1 MQRVQFFVLAMLAIL
16 LAATWANADNVFVGI
31 EVCQD
36 CHEEQYERFTKYS
49 KKAHSNRSVQVMAP
63 DLTDAELKQCYT
75 CHTTGYGQ
83 PGGFVSYEE
92 TPHLGIVGCETCH
105 GPGHEHVESGGD
117 ADLIQRTMTME
128 DCETCHNA
136 ERVQAF
142 NFKPLIYSGAH

>member
-1 MQRVQFFVLAMLAIL
+1 MYKVHIFTLAIL
-16 LAATWANADNVFVGI
+16 ILFLGTISVHAENLFVGI
-31 EVCQD
+31 KACQD
-36 CHEEQYERFTKYS
+36 CHEEQYENFTKYS
-49 KKAHSNRSVQVMAP
+49 KKAHSDKSVKIMAP
-63 DLTDAELKQCYT
+63 DLTNDELKQCYT

-83 PGGFVSYEE
+83 PGGFVSYEQ

-105 GPGHEHVESGGD
+105 GPGHDHVESGGD

>member
-83 PGGFVSYEE
+83 PGGFVSYDE